1 MPQCRWRH
9 NGTLV
14 SYSVAISVPCV
25 RQFRGQLRVMLV
37 AHLRHRHVPKA
48 AAHIDAAVWDSSTKW
63 QVAEAR
69 PTTDMF
75 RERTS
80 ARRTKP
86 EGLDATPSTRREN
99 AATSS
104 RREGGR
110 SEKAGEGSKG
120 HVLHDAREF
129 DQSQYAARYSASKS
143 AKQRGR
149 GELLTPSRQHLR
161 LELQVGRI
169 SIDLERFLLSAL
181 SCGTSAL
188 YTCF

>member
-86 EGLDATPSTRREN
+86 EGLPAPDAKTPPLAAGARAGAVRRPE
-99 AATSS
+99 
-104 RREGGR
+104 R
-110 SEKAGEGSKG
+110 
-120 HVLHDAREF
+120 V
-129 DQSQYAARYSASKS
+129 
-143 AKQRGR
+143 AKVMCCMMPGNSINRNMQRGTLPPKAR
-149 GELLTPSRQHLR
+149 NSAGGGNCLHPPGSTY
-161 LELQVGRI
+161 G
-169 SIDLERFLLSAL
+169 LSFRWVE
-181 SCGTSAL
+181 
-188 YTCF
+188 YQ